1 MTETTRDKAHR
12 FNLECGRFC
21 HDDVP
26 SFSLLFKSYI
36 TSTKIAFFLSGSVS
50 ELSARVASNLTT
62 RVGVCPHPFV
72 RSNARYRSQRR
83 GCGAA
88 NETELPALQASK

>member
-1 MTETTRDKAHR
+1 MIRHIGSTWNVVDFAMMTFQVSRCYSR
-12 FNLECGRFC
+12 
-21 HDDVP
+21 V
-26 SFSLLFKSYI
+26 SYI

-62 RVGVCPHPFV
+62 RVGVCPHPLV

-88 NETELPALQASK
+88 NEAELPALQASK